1 MAKNKRNKIV
11 PLSKVGK
18 KEHDKKNQILENVQ
32 KSLDQY
38 DYCYAFSYKNMTAM
52 PMQALRQ
59 YWKDS
64 KFVIGKN
71 KVLQVA
77 LGKTEDDSHKTNS
90 FQLSPCLKG
99 NCGLFFT
106 NSDAD
111 LVLEYI
117 RYLNI
122 VISKTTNV
130 LILETLVQ
138 LAHKP

>member
-1 MAKNKRNKIV
+1 MAKNKRNKVV
-11 PLSKVGK
+11 PITKVGK
-18 KEHDKKNQILENVQ
+18 KEHDKKNHIIENVQ
-32 KSLDQY
+32 KCLNDY

-77 LGKTEDDSHKTNS
+77 LGRTEEDSYKLNS
-90 FQLSPCLKG
+90 YHLSEYLKG

-106 NSDAD
+106 NSDPD
-111 LVLEYI
+111 LVLE
-117 RYLNI
+117 
-122 VISKTTNV
+122 
-130 LILETLVQ
+130 
-138 LAHKP
+138 